1 MWCAGALWKVRNKM
15 TIEKK
20 MVKSPNVIIFN
31 ILSFMQQWSA
41 LLATRDQELVS
52 EAARRIREQ
61 LVKLSKDKG

>member
-1 MWCAGALWKVRNKM
+1 M